1 MKQCAAQKQLKKIT
15 HMKQTAET
23 SVIISLW
30 QELRK
35 RLLFWLGCLVFFSVS
50 LLPFANTLFN
60 IFAKPVQTV
69 LHTNQ
74 PLIAIGMLTGFWVP
88 IELSFSFALL
98 LSMPILLSQIWLFI
112 EPALKPHE
120 KTCSRFY
127 LFTSLCLFFIGIFF
141 AYTIA
146 LPVCLSVLLR
156 ATPTFVHVM
165 PDIVNYLHFS
175 FLLLLTFGIACQIPL
190 IILLLC
196 QLHITS
202 IQKLR
207 TWRRYIVIAA
217 FFIAM
222 LLAPDV
228 ISQCF
233 LAIPLWLL
241 FELGLLLAKW
251 FKIDKH

>member
-1 MKQCAAQKQLKKIT
+1 MKPCSGQKQSEKT
-15 HMKQTAET
+15 PPMNQTAET
-23 SVIISLW
+23 AALINLW

-35 RLLFWLGCLVFFSVS
+35 RLLLWLACLVLFSLS
-50 LLPFANTLFN
+50 LLPFANILFN
-60 IFAKPVQTV
+60 IFAKPLQSI
-69 LHTNQ
+69 LHSAQ
-74 PLIAIGMLTGFWVP
+74 PLIAIGIVSGFWVP
-88 IELSFSFALL
+88 IELSFWFALL
-98 LSMPILLSQIWLFI
+98 LSMPILLSQVWLLI
-112 EPALKPHE
+112 RPALKTHE
-120 KTCSRFY
+120 KIFSRFY
-127 LFTSLCLFFIGIFF
+127 LLASLALFFTGIIF
-141 AYTIA
+141 AYIVV
-146 LPVCLSVLLR
+146 LPICLTVLLR

-175 FLLLLTFGIACQIPL
+175 FRLLLTFGIAGQIPL

-196 QLHITS
+196 QWHVTTR
-202 IQKLR
+202 QKLNA
-207 TWRRYIVIAA
+207 WRRYVVIAA

-251 FKIDKH
+251 FKIDQD

>member
-1 MKQCAAQKQLKKIT
+1 MN
-15 HMKQTAET
+15 QTAET
-23 SVIISLW
+23 AAIINLW

-35 RLLFWLGCLVFFSVS
+35 RLLLWLGCLVFFSLS

-60 IFAKPVQTV
+60 VFAKPLQTI
-69 LHTNQ
+69 LHTTQ
-74 PLIAIGMLTGFWVP
+74 PLIAIGIISGFWVP
-88 IELSFSFALL
+88 IELSFWFALL
-98 LSMPILLSQIWLFI
+98 LSIPVLLSQVWLFI
-112 EPALKPHE
+112 QPALKTRE
-120 KTCSRFY
+120 KTFSRFY
-127 LFTSLCLFFIGIFF
+127 LVTSLCLFFIGLFF
-141 AYTIA
+141 GYTVA
-146 LPVCLSVLLR
+146 LPVCLTILLR

-175 FLLLLTFGIACQIPL
+175 FRLLLTFGIACQIPL

-202 IQKLR
+202 RRKLSA
-207 TWRRYIVIAA
+207 WRRYIVIGA

-241 FELGLLLAKW
+241 FEVGLLLAKW
-251 FKIDKH
+251 FKIDKP